1 VGSCLND
8 LALVQSSMKSR
19 KAFTLTEL
27 LVVISIIAL
36 LMAIMLPA
44 LSKAREIAGRTVC
57 ATNLKNIWTA
67 TNMYAADWDDNVSIR
82 HWKYDSPQR
91 SDNGKN
97 GKWYV
102 RYYEYLGGENIFR
115 CPSFDLLKEN
125 LTKPIVAFGG
135 DSKDFKEKTAVT
147 YTMNEYISSSAS
159 VADIQREERY
169 KLSRIQKYAANDS
182 WMGIFL
188 GDGIYETD
196 SWGDRRSQRYFQ
208 ERGLSEGRASYRHGG
223 KCMFLTTDG
232 RVGFYDEDSSLLLPR
247 QGLRE
252 ITPSMLN

>member
-1 VGSCLND
+1 
-8 LALVQSSMKSR
+8 MKSR

-82 HWKYDSPQR
+82 HNQDE
-91 SDNGKN
+91 GKKK
-97 GKWYV
+97 KWFLRFYP
-102 RYYEYLGGENIFR
+102 YI
-115 CPSFDLLKEN
+115 
-125 LTKPIVAFGG
+125 G
-135 DSKDFKEKTAVT
+135 DSRTFQCPALTQQEIQAFSSFLVTFVPNTEKASKYSPVIT